1 MEKIG
6 KIYLHELFVFRVSSN
21 KLHIQRIRNPMF
33 ESHGSL
39 FHLLY
44 VVPNDSFSRTS
55 LFRHST
61 RNCNSEYLV
70 RVVPLEY
77 FRDTRDIRSFI
88 RRVIVGY
95 KRSLYQPP
103 APRYR
108 TPWWSLQPL
117 SSRNCRGR
125 KKRRE
130 KKRMVRR
137 GKSEGT
143 DRFIVCNREN
153 GATRLDPSF
162 FPFSS
167 NENDPRRR
175 QCPREHSARNRGHSE
190 HANP

>member
-1 MEKIG
+1 MGKIG
-6 KIYLHELFVFRVSSN
+6 EKIYLHQLFVFRVSSN
-21 KLHIQRIRNPMF
+21 KLHIQCIRNPIF
-33 ESHGSL
+33 ESHGCL
-39 FHLLY
+39 FHFLY
-44 VVPNDSFSRTS
+44 VVPNDSFSQTS

-61 RNCNSEYLV
+61 TSCNSEYLV

-130 KKRMVRR
+130 KK
-137 GKSEGT
+137 
-143 DRFIVCNREN
+143 EN
-153 GATRLDPSF
+153 GM
-162 FPFSS
+162 
-167 NENDPRRR
+167 EGKK
-175 QCPREHSARNRGHSE
+175 RG
-190 HANP
+190 NG